1 MRGFLF
7 CSEAI
12 KDDFLSLLDIVL
24 RVALVVVCLG
34 LVSWIWWCVGM
45 SVFFWVGLALAP
57 TIVAWSLM
65 TIPSRQA
72 VADAVRRLQED
83 LGWSR
88 EMAFFTLVP
97 GSTAF
102 SYLSMVMLLLVG
114 LAEFELRDGYR
125 GSSGK
130 EFVYR
135 WRYVLGALAVLFAA
149 FKPLVMLYG
158 NRVV

>member
-1 MRGFLF
+1 MT
-7 CSEAI
+7 S
-12 KDDFLSLLDIVL
+12 LSTLDILL

-34 LVSWIWWCVGM
+34 LVIWIWRCLGM
-45 SVFFWVGLALAP
+45 SVFFWASLALTP

-88 EMAFFTLVP
+88 EMAFFTMVP
-97 GSTAF
+97 GPTTL

-158 NRVV
+158 NRFV

>member
-1 MRGFLF
+1 MT
-7 CSEAI
+7 S
-12 KDDFLSLLDIVL
+12 LSLLDIVL

-34 LVSWIWWCVGM
+34 LVCWIWRCLGM
-45 SVFFWVGLALAP
+45 SVFFWASLALAP

-72 VADAVRRLQED
+72 VADAVTRIQDD

-97 GSTAF
+97 GPNAF
-102 SYLSMVMLLLVG
+102 SYVSMVILLLIG

-135 WRYVLGALAVLFAA
+135 WRYLLGVLAVLFAA
-149 FKPLVMLYG
+149 FKPLVMLFG
-158 NRVV
+158 SRAV

>member
-1 MRGFLF
+1 MT
-7 CSEAI
+7 S
-12 KDDFLSLLDIVL
+12 LSTLDILL

-34 LVSWIWWCVGM
+34 LVIWIWRCLGM
-45 SVFFWVGLALAP
+45 SVFFWASLALAP

-65 TIPSRQA
+65 TIPPRRA

-88 EMAFFTLVP
+88 EMAFFTMVP
-97 GSTAF
+97 GPTTL

-149 FKPLVMLYG
+149 FKPVVMLYG

>member
-1 MRGFLF
+1 MT
-7 CSEAI
+7 S
-12 KDDFLSLLDIVL
+12 LSLLDLVL

-34 LVSWIWWCVGM
+34 LVCWIWRCLGM
-45 SVFFWVGLALAP
+45 SVFFWASLAWAP

-72 VADAVRRLQED
+72 VADAVRRIQED

-102 SYLSMVMLLLVG
+102 FYFSMVMLFLIGV
-114 LAEFELRDGYR
+114 AEFELRDGYR

-130 EFVYR
+130 GFVYR
-135 WRYVLGALAVLFAA
+135 WRYILGVLAVLFAA

-158 NRVV
+158 SRVG